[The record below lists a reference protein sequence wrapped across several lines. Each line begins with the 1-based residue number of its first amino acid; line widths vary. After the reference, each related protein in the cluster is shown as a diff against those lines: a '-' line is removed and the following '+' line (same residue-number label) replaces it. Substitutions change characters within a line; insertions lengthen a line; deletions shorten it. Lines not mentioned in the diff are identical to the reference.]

1 VLKAT
6 VPEPKA
12 LAAIVRTIGGYGAV
26 TTSVVLKSEPSEPS
40 GRTFIMAPGR

>member
-12 LAAIVRTIGGYGAV
+12 LAAIVGTIGGYGAA
-26 TTSVVLKSEPSEPS
+26 TTSVVPKSEPS
-40 GRTFIMAPGR
+40 GRTLIMARGR